1 MKLKSNSILAAVAG
15 LTIAT
20 ANAAVIQVSGYTQDL
35 IVESGTDASAVTT
48 GAFNVFVPVT
58 TGFTGAG
65 LTGTPLSITSDTL
78 TTQNGTEFFVDA
90 DANNTVRNGGTL
102 TLTTAGQYE
111 NLQFLMSGDG
121 GLFEATVN
129 FSDASSTVL
138 IPALGLPD
146 WQNNDPNYAAFT
158 GKTSFVNRGS
168 DVFFGSGLSV
178 RELDFTL
185 SGADQAKTITSID
198 FNMNSRNGVFGLSGT
213 VVPEPSSTAL
223 LGLGGLALILRR
235 RR

>member
-20 ANAAVIQVSGYTQDL
+20 GNAAVIDVSGYTQDL

-58 TGFTGAG
+58 TGFTGTG

-129 FSDASSTVL
+129 FSDTSSTTL
-138 IPALGLPD
+138 IPLPLLD
-146 WQNNDPNYAAFT
+146 WQNLDANYAAFA
-158 GKTSFVNRGS
+158 GKTSFVNRGT
-168 DVFFGSGLSV
+168 DAFFGSGLSV